1 MRSVIALV
9 MYALLE
15 SLYDNTW
22 SSRVTIE
29 PGRAMDIGI
38 ALSADRRRL
47 ILSPHRK
54 NKHNKLKFHQ
64 SFPKLLTCI
73 RSNHNGLKETNQD
86 NLSFFHLH
94 KHNNTSFFTIVP
106 PCALIFNP
114 VSKVTVWLSNNNA
127 HLSVAIRAPC
137 YSILKILHQ
146 SNPFESI
153 QAA

>member
-1 MRSVIALV
+1 MSSRDVRAAINVLVVASDTEEASNWFIRSVIARE

-15 SLYDNTW
+15 SLYDNTR

-29 PGRAMDIGI
+29 PGSAIDIGI

-73 RSNHNGLKETNQD
+73 RSNHNGQKETN
-86 NLSFFHLH
+86 
-94 KHNNTSFFTIVP
+94 
-106 PCALIFNP
+106 
-114 VSKVTVWLSNNNA
+114 
-127 HLSVAIRAPC
+127 
-137 YSILKILHQ
+137 
-146 SNPFESI
+146 
-153 QAA
+153 